1 MTEEADVADPWSA
14 QERRRV
20 SRLCVVLTGDP
31 AAADDLAQETLLQA
45 WRIRDRLVDPAARGP
60 WLDAIA
66 RHVCR
71 RWRTRQG
78 RIGVHEVSAELPG
91 EPAGTAHADQDELL
105 DHLEHEELA
114 ALLERALSRL
124 PSETRQALVARYVD
138 DLAPAEI
145 GARLGLSPQAVS
157 MRLVR
162 GRSRIRQL
170 LETELVDDPLAQ
182 AWVGRH
188 GVAWRATRVPCASCG
203 RPGTS
208 MRRDT
213 RIGAVELRC
222 DSCEPDGVASR
233 WRLDNPAL
241 APHLEAV
248 RRPSAVVSRMADW
261 AHAWWLPAIEAG
273 RVACTRCGSD
283 CPVQPYERSDRIAT
297 QIRRGWAVT
306 CRSCGEELTT
316 SFLGLAMS
324 FPETRALRGRRP
336 RARAVPTRR
345 IETDGRGTL
354 VVAVRDDVTG
364 DLVEVLFDDA
374 TSRVAGLVVSR

>member
-1 MTEEADVADPWSA
+1 MTEEAAVADPWSA

-71 RWRTRQG
+71 RCRTRQG
-78 RIGVHEVSAELPG
+78 RIGVHELPG

-114 ALLERALSRL
+114 VLLERALSRL

-145 GARLGLSPQAVS
+145 AAGLGLSPQAVS

-213 RIGAVELRC
+213 RVGAVELRC

-241 APHLEAV
+241 APHLEGSV
-248 RRPSAVVSRMADW
+248 
-261 AHAWWLPAIEAG
+261 G
-273 RVACTRCGSD
+273 RVPSSPGWRTGRTPGGCL
-283 CPVQPYERSDRIAT
+283 RSRPAGWRARGAAATARSSPTSARIA
-297 QIRRGWAVT
+297 
-306 CRSCGEELTT
+306 S
-316 SFLGLAMS
+316 
-324 FPETRALRGRRP
+324 RP
-336 RARAVPTRR
+336 GSGA
-345 IETDGRGTL
+345 
-354 VVAVRDDVTG
+354 
-364 DLVEVLFDDA
+364 
-374 TSRVAGLVVSR
+374 AGLSHAAPAARS